1 MHINLKQALLLSLI
15 VIAILGAGGSY
26 YFYQKYNT
34 LKANPNLEVQK
45 ETQTFVTAV
54 GKLME
59 LPKDETPTI
68 ATISDKEKLK
78 DQPFFKA
85 VENGD
90 ILLAYTKA
98 QKAILYRP
106 ITNKIIE
113 VAPINLNA
121 NTTPSPTVEPGSAAT
136 TNDIKVEYYN
146 GTLVAGLSGNAE
158 KIMKERFSN
167 FKTVALS
174 HASKTDYKETIV
186 VDLSGTHAQEAAEAA
201 KLLNGKV
208 APIPAGEVRPDADIL
223 IISGQ

>member
-1 MHINLKQALLLSLI
+1 MNYKHINLKLKQALLLSLI

-45 ETQTFVTAV
+45 ETQSFVTAV

-90 ILLAYTKA
+90 VLLAYTKA

-106 ITNKIIE
+106 TTNKIIE
-113 VAPINLNA
+113 VAPINLNENNIPTPHA
-121 NTTPSPTVEPGSAAT
+121 EPSPTPTPV
-136 TNDIKVEYYN
+136 K
-146 GTLVAGLSGNAE
+146 
-158 KIMKERFSN
+158 
-167 FKTVALS
+167 
-174 HASKTDYKETIV
+174 
-186 VDLSGTHAQEAAEAA
+186 
-201 KLLNGKV
+201 
-208 APIPAGEVRPDADIL
+208 
-223 IISGQ
+223 